1 MDKIWLKRYPTGVP
15 ETIDPD
21 RFNSLVDIFE
31 QSIQKYGDKVAFIN
45 MDTEMTFN
53 ELDVLSRH
61 FAAFLQQRGLKK
73 GDAFAIMMPNL
84 LQYPVA
90 LFGALRAGLTVVN
103 VNPLYTP
110 RELKHQLKDAQ
121 VKAIVILEN
130 FAHTLAKVEDCVPVE
145 QVFVTAIGDMLPAP
159 KRWLVNA
166 VVRHIKKMVPAYK
179 LKNTT

>member
-1 MDKIWLKRYPTGVP
+1 GVP

-84 LQYPVA
+84 LLYPVA
-90 LFGALRAGLTVVN
+90 LFGALRAGLTVDN
-103 VNPLYTP
+103 VIQLYIPRDLKPHYNDSHINP
-110 RELKHQLKDAQ
+110 
-121 VKAIVILEN
+121 IV
-130 FAHTLAKVEDCVPVE
+130 
-145 QVFVTAIGDMLPAP
+145 
-159 KRWLVNA
+159 
-166 VVRHIKKMVPAYK
+166 
-179 LKNTT
+179 